1 MGALNAT
8 TVLPYLG
15 ISTTFNA
22 ASALYR
28 GVELSGRLRASPIF
42 YVDYNYDAQ
51 SSQQTGIPVSILTSN
66 PVLINDAQ
74 IHEIPVHKGSLTLDY
89 NDLHGVE
96 AQLQGFYIGPNN
108 DLNRGG
114 YTFFNAFVSKALGR
128 NLTATLGATNVFEQN
143 VQNYGYFGQ
152 HLTAPVNQFAPAPS
166 PALAA
171 FGSNVQQAAT
181 LGNGTPFELIGL
193 PPRLITFSLSAR
205 M

>member
-1 MGALNAT
+1 M
-8 TVLPYLG
+8 
-15 ISTTFNA
+15 
-22 ASALYR
+22 YR
-28 GVELSGRLRASPIF
+28 GVELSGRLRASRIF

-143 VQNYGYFGQ
+143 VQNYGYFRSASHRPGESVRSRTVAGTGRIRLQ
-152 HLTAPVNQFAPAPS
+152 R
-166 PALAA
+166 AA
-171 FGSNVQQAAT
+171 SGDIR
-181 LGNGTPFELIGL
+181 NGTPFELIGL